1 MERDLLVYEDFDDD
15 QKMAIKEL
23 CEVIF
28 SKNLDINNIVNYIV
42 LLMKIVDTYKD
53 ISNIEKKRVV
63 LFVMNKYINTKEIE
77 NYDVIKTFIDNILP
91 SMIDTLVLVDN
102 KEIVIKTDNYKK
114 SFWSKLKD
122 KLCCLTE

>member
-1 MERDLLVYEDFDDD
+1 MERDSLVYEDFDDD

-114 SFWSKLKD
+114 SFWLKLKD